1 MRPQAAGGGAAT
13 RRRTVPNGLFRKSY
27 PENPNARTF
36 VSATT
41 QITQAQVAAPPRVD
55 PRPALPRPLELPPPR
70 SPPLSGHETLGQSA
84 PRISKSTLP
93 PRIHLSHV
101 TYPVRTAATIAL
113 TVPTT
118 FSTATSKIPTIQVLR
133 FAKSALVA

>member
-1 MRPQAAGGGAAT
+1 MR
-13 RRRTVPNGLFRKSY
+13 R
-27 PENPNARTF
+27 PESLSPCLTL
-36 VSATT
+36 
-41 QITQAQVAAPPRVD
+41 
-55 PRPALPRPLELPPPR
+55 RPASILGSHFGDRLSYGFLDLLRCLVTKRLTEPLQNLKVP
-70 SPPLSGHETLGQSA
+70 
-84 PRISKSTLP
+84 LP
-93 PRIHLSHV
+93 PRIQLSHA

>member
-1 MRPQAAGGGAAT
+1 MPAR
-13 RRRTVPNGLFRKSY
+13 SY
-27 PENPNARTF
+27 PQRPESLIRRLPL
-36 VSATT
+36 
-41 QITQAQVAAPPRVD
+41 
-55 PRPALPRPLELPPPR
+55 RPASILSPHFRDRLRYGFLDLLRCLVTKRPAEALRNLK
-70 SPPLSGHETLGQSA
+70 A
-84 PRISKSTLP
+84 TLP
-93 PRIHLSHV
+93 PRIQLSHA